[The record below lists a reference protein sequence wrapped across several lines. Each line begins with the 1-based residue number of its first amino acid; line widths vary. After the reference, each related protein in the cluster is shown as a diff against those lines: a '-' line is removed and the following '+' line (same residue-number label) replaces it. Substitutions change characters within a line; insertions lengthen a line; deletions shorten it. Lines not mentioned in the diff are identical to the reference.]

1 MWNKYLGNNVA
12 NSYRMQVERRG
23 TLVAVKYL
31 SKLDSYYTKM
41 RFSIITKMFVILSY
55 TNLTQTTTYY
65 IKG

>member
-1 MWNKYLGNNVA
+1 
-12 NSYRMQVERRG
+12 MQVERRG

-41 RFSIITKMFVILSY
+41 RFSIITKIFVILSY